1 MCSIVFEYIQIT
13 YNNYFSVDRV
23 KVLKKK
29 KAHNYII
36 LSINF

>member
-13 YNNYFSVDRV
+13 YNNYFTVDRV

-29 KAHNYII
+29 KG
-36 LSINF
+36 S

>member
-23 KVLKKK
+23 KVLKKEK
-29 KAHNYII
+29 KRLII
-36 LSINF
+36 T